1 MAQESSTETGSAR
14 RFTTFG
20 GVFTPCTLTI
30 LGVIMFL
37 RFGEVVGNAGILRA
51 AIIVSIAK
59 LITTLTALSLSAIA
73 TNIKVKGGGAYYLI
87 SRSLGIEFGGAIGV
101 VFYLSQAVSV
111 ALYVMGFTEALL
123 AVVPALGAA
132 PRLTASLVNIA
143 VFVCVFIGAGWTIK
157 VQYGIL
163 SVLLLSVLS
172 FVIGALRG
180 WDPELFA
187 ANWQPAYEEG
197 QNYWTMFALFFPA
210 VTGIMAGA
218 NMSGDLKNPGR
229 SIPLGTLTA
238 ILFTGLVYLSFA
250 FLLGASSTRD
260 ALQNSSM
267 VVKDVAIVPLLI
279 VVGVFAATLSSALG
293 SMMGAPRIL
302 QALARDRVIPL
313 LNPFARG
320 SGPAGEPR
328 RATVLSF
335 IIAETGILLGDLNAI
350 APVITMFFMITYGA
364 INLATFMESFS
375 GNPSYRPTF
384 KWCHWSVSLT
394 AALLCGGVMLLI
406 NPVWAATAAVLMVGI
421 YKYLQRQELK
431 VSWGDVVS
439 GSMFENIRRDLL
451 RLEDHRYHEKNW
463 RPSVIAMGTGGA
475 ERLPLA
481 VLGRRLAG
489 PHGLLMLG
497 QVLTDKTEEMLE
509 RHEGVQK
516 AIRKLISDNDLD
528 AFPAITFA
536 PDLNSGVSSLIQC
549 SGIGAIRPNMVLFGW
564 SDDAEAQAGFE
575 ENIQTVVRLGRSVAV
590 SRMKP
595 APEDPWSVPT
605 GTFDIWWQ
613 GQGPNGHL
621 MLLLAYVLCGN
632 PDLRNRKIRLIRMLP
647 SEAGREETL
656 EHLKLLASEVR
667 IPCEGVVVTGSDF
680 RTAVQR
686 ESERAALV
694 LVGMANPCEA
704 APGYLARLG
713 NQVGDLPNVL
723 FVYSAGDMDLHA

>member
-1 MAQESSTETGSAR
+1 MAQKGNAEPQGPG
-14 RFTTFG
+14 RFSTFG

-51 AIIVSIAK
+51 LIIVSVAK

-73 TNIKVKGGGAYYLI
+73 TNTKVKGGGAYYLI

-111 ALYVMGFTEALL
+111 AMYVIGFTEALV
-123 AVVPALGAA
+123 AVVPALAAA
-132 PRLTASLVNIA
+132 PRLTATVVNAA

-163 SVLLLSVLS
+163 ATLILAILS
-172 FVIGALRG
+172 FVFGALRG
-180 WDPELFA
+180 WDPALLAE
-187 ANWQPAYEEG
+187 NWGPSYEKG

-218 NMSGDLKNPGR
+218 NMSGDLKDPGR
-229 SIPLGTLTA
+229 SIPLGTITA
-238 ILFTGLVYLSFA
+238 IFFTGAVYLSFA

-260 ALQNSSM
+260 ALQSSSL
-267 VVKDVAIVPLLI
+267 VVADVSILPFLI
-279 VVGVFAATLSSALG
+279 VIGVFAATLSSALG

-302 QALARDRVIPL
+302 QALGKDKVLPMLR
-313 LNPFARG
+313 PFAKG
-320 SGPAGEPR
+320 SGSAGEPR

-335 IIAETGILLGDLNAI
+335 LIAEAGILLGDLNAI

-364 INLATFMESFS
+364 INLATFLESFS

-384 KWCHWSVSLT
+384 KWCHWSLSLV

-406 NPVWAATAAVLMVGI
+406 NAVWAAAAVVIMVGI

-439 GSMFENIRRDLL
+439 GSVFERVRRDLL
-451 RLEDHRYHEKNW
+451 KLEDHDYHAKNW
-463 RPSVIAMGTGGA
+463 RPAVIAMGTGSA

-497 QVLTDKTEEMLE
+497 QVLTDKAEGMLE
-509 RHEGVQK
+509 RHEGVQN
-516 AIRKLISDNDLD
+516 AIRKLISDNGLE
-528 AFPAITFA
+528 AFPATAFA
-536 PDLNSGVSSLIQC
+536 SDLSSGVSSLIQC
-549 SGIGAIRPNMVLFGW
+549 SGISAMRPNMVLFGW
-564 SDDAEAQAGFE
+564 SDDKEAQADFE
-575 ENIQTVVRLGRSVAV
+575 ENIRSVVRLGRSVAV
-590 SRMKP
+590 SRDRR
-595 APEDPWSVPT
+595 ERSDPWDMPP
-605 GTFDIWWQ
+605 GTIDIWWQ

-621 MLLLAYVLCGN
+621 MLLLAHIFCMD
-632 PDLRNRKIRLIRMLP
+632 PDMRGRRIRVIKMLQ
-647 SEAGREETL
+647 SEAGREDTL
-656 EHLKLLASEVR
+656 AHLRELAAEVR
-667 IPCEGVVVTGSDF
+667 IPCEGVVVVGDDF
-680 RTAVQR
+680 RKAVQE
-686 ESERAALV
+686 ESGRAALV
-694 LVGMANPCEA
+694 LLGMPNPCEA
-704 APGYLARLG
+704 EPGYLGHLESL
-713 NQVGDLPNVL
+713 VGDLPGVV
-723 FVYSAGDMDLHA
+723 FVYSAGDMNLRA